1 MNQRAFEGLLNA
13 APQKRYQHFVSAA
26 ADGEQVWLYK
36 GNPWCVW
43 AEREFAV
50 HLMPE
55 EQLIQMNVHNLC
67 FKLLTEAAENDIM
80 ISVFP
85 NGSDSEI
92 GSADTLREALIEE
105 LDMLE

>member
-1 MNQRAFEGLLNA
+1 MNQHAFDGLLNA

-55 EQLIQMNVHNLC
+55 EQLTQMNVHNLC
-67 FKLLTEAAENDIM
+67 FKLPALPHPSA
-80 ISVFP
+80 P
-85 NGSDSEI
+85 EI
-92 GSADTLREALIEE
+92 GTGAFSFAH
-105 LDMLE
+105 

>member
-1 MNQRAFEGLLNA
+1 MNKFEFEGLLKS

-26 ADGEQVWLYK
+26 ADGEQVWLYQ

-50 HLMPE
+50 HMIPE
-55 EQLIQMNVHNLC
+55 EQLLQMDVHNLC
-67 FKLLTEAAENDIM
+67 FKLLTEAAEHNIM

-85 NGSDSEI
+85 NGSDSQI
-92 GSADTLREALIEE
+92 VSADTLREALIDE
-105 LDMLE
+105 LDMIE